1 MANSFRRRATV
12 ITAIAAM
19 GLALLFPS
27 ELSATKVQF
36 KGKYLTYYPRLI
48 DKAKGDTTKV
58 PGNFR
63 KGLKWDVEV
72 EPGIYR
78 YEEYN
83 AKTGVPRPGSFDMQ
97 VK

>member
-36 KGKYLTYYPRLI
+36 KGKYLTY
-48 DKAKGDTTKV
+48 
-58 PGNFR
+58 
-63 KGLKWDVEV
+63 
-72 EPGIYR
+72 
-78 YEEYN
+78 
-83 AKTGVPRPGSFDMQ
+83 
-97 VK
+97 